1 MGAEALKRWDTWQ
14 ELLLGGAIVRHGT
27 GDWNL
32 VATELRSRIARPYLC
47 TPEVCKAKYEDLKK
61 RFVGCKA
68 WYEELRQKRIMELRQ
83 ALEHSEDSIG
93 SLESKLEALK
103 SRSGSDKSLV
113 NGSTRS
119 ESWGAVQKPTNEQSA
134 SSFTQENRTTCSSIE
149 CQPAPLLTEETE
161 IKPEPLQSLEW
172 GKSLRIGKLGEVLY
186 ENQGGI
192 IRKRSR
198 GKRKRKDCNREVK
211 EGSSGENN
219 LSESANPSTVSQ
231 SKENSCC
238 NSFEARE
245 SSDANEAS
253 RSSTM
258 DGVDVLM
265 ALFNS
270 VAEDKSASVFRRR
283 LDSQRR
289 SRYKKLI
296 RQHLDIE
303 TIRSRV
309 ASHYITTKKELYRD
323 LLLLANNA
331 LVFYS
336 RNSREHQSAVS
347 LRRLISSTFQKL
359 MKSSSN
365 MVAHNTPNQRTQT
378 CDLIAKPRRSQ
389 PAKRNESQREANP
402 GDVKTPN
409 GNRRRR
415 NNSSNPPSSL
425 GLSKKETSTSTPK
438 KAPGGIRKAVGGTS
452 KSERSATGIR
462 GRKRGRTK

>member
-1 MGAEALKRWDTWQ
+1 MGAEALEKRWDTWE
-14 ELLLGGAIVRHGT
+14 ELLLGGAVLRHGT

-32 VATELRSRIARPYLC
+32 VATELRARIVRPYAC
-47 TPEVCKAKYEDLKK
+47 TPEVCKAKYEDLRK

-68 WYEELRQKRIMELRQ
+68 WYEELRRQRIMELRQ

-113 NGSTRS
+113 NGSSRS
-119 ESWGAVQKPTNEQSA
+119 ESWGVVQKPTNELSA
-134 SSFTQENRTTCSSIE
+134 GSFTQENRTCSSTE
-149 CQPAPLLTEETE
+149 CQPAALSTEETE
-161 IKPEPLQSLEW
+161 IKPEPLQSLET
-172 GKSLRIGKLGEVLY
+172 GKALRIGKLGGVLY
-186 ENQGGI
+186 ESQGGTV
-192 IRKRSR
+192 RKRSR

-219 LSESANPSTVSQ
+219 LSESVNPSTVSQ

-265 ALFNS
+265 AAFNS
-270 VAEDKSASVFRRR
+270 IAENKSASVFRRR

-289 SRYKKLI
+289 GRYKKLI

-309 ASHYITTKKELYRD
+309 SSHYITTQKELYRD

-336 RNSREHQSAVS
+336 PNSREHQSAVL
-347 LRRLISSTFQKL
+347 LRGLISSIFQKL
-359 MKSSSN
+359 MKSCCN
-365 MVAHNTPNQRTQT
+365 MVAHNPHNQRTQIV
-378 CDLIAKPRRSQ
+378 DLMAKPRRSQ
-389 PAKRNESQREANP
+389 PTKCNVSQKEVNP

-415 NNSSNPPSSL
+415 NNSAKPHSSV
-425 GLSKKETSTSTPK
+425 GLAKKETSTSTVK
-438 KAPGGIRKAVGGTS
+438 KGSGGTRKAIVGTS
-452 KSERSATGIR
+452 KSERSATVV
-462 GRKRGRTK
+462 TVVV